1 MINNKIHL
9 SRVKW
14 QRVLTL
20 KGTPCYLI
28 GMDEMKSIIKKQE
41 SSAHGQENA
50 PARGSIPGGQI
61 PNAVPVVNREIITE
75 LSAAPIE
82 VAQSSASS
90 IVSSNNGKQNT
101 QRVRKRSELDSR
113 QIELAK
119 YLDCKEQLSNLLS
132 FNVEQINTDDF
143 SLSCKLTGTERANKV
158 PPQKILDE
166 IESLFRKYPEMMRDV
181 ISSYADGADKLLLG
195 QSDFT
200 PDEKTMYLFYKKF
213 QRANSELTIPKIF
226 GSDNFNKFF
235 IHLVKFLGIDTTKS
249 KLFWIIKGE
258 YGGSGSENSQ
268 LISFENLNKQYSIA
282 NKLKDFKLDD
292 VKWESVKNRIQ
303 NKADLSRFM
312 IFLDTSID
320 DFGTKL
326 NNVRARKALIRLGVH
341 TITIEDLVKR
351 SPKELESIKGCGSAT
366 FKYIEEELLNYLDK
380 CISED

>member
-1 MINNKIHL
+1 
-9 SRVKW
+9 
-14 QRVLTL
+14 
-20 KGTPCYLI
+20 
-28 GMDEMKSIIKKQE
+28 
-41 SSAHGQENA
+41 
-50 PARGSIPGGQI
+50 
-61 PNAVPVVNREIITE
+61 
-75 LSAAPIE
+75 
-82 VAQSSASS
+82 
-90 IVSSNNGKQNT
+90 
-101 QRVRKRSELDSR
+101 
-113 QIELAK
+113 
-119 YLDCKEQLSNLLS
+119 
-132 FNVEQINTDDF
+132 
-143 SLSCKLTGTERANKV
+143 
-158 PPQKILDE
+158 
-166 IESLFRKYPEMMRDV
+166 MRDV

-200 PDEKTMYLFYKKF
+200 LDEKTMYLFYKKF

-380 CISED
+380 CMSED